1 MNGGKIDK
9 KGSGKYKEK
18 KKNQSADQIFHF
30 QTEIITVMV
39 SGEIWAIYS
48 GIEATS
54 YQQYLIFRASRRT
67 TSPEALPIIFISF
80 LDVML

>member
-9 KGSGKYKEK
+9 KASGKYKE

-48 GIEATS
+48 GRAASS

>member
-9 KGSGKYKEK
+9 KGSGKYKEN
-18 KKNQSADQIFHF
+18 KNQSADQIFHF

-48 GIEATS
+48 GIAASS
-54 YQQYLIFRASRRT
+54 YQQYLIFRASCRT